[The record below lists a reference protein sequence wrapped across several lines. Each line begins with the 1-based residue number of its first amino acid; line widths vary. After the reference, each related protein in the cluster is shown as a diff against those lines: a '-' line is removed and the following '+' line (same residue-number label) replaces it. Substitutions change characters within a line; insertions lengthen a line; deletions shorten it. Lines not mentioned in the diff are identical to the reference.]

1 MTEAWDQ
8 VVSDRAGKQRGGE
21 RELRA
26 VFVLGTII
34 AGTEAGFELPAVSFA
49 ISFMWMMSVGMGGW
63 VEGLQSYGL
72 DLFSMLIL

>member
-8 VVSDRAGKQRGGE
+8 IVSDRAGKQREGE

-34 AGTEAGFELPAVSFA
+34 AGSEAGFELPAVSFA
-49 ISFMWMMSVGMGGW
+49 FSFMWMIPVGIGVFGGEVPKLLGW
-63 VEGLQSYGL
+63 I
-72 DLFSMLIL
+72 LFKC